1 MQQAAENNAEALFL
15 LGRAYLLGRGVT
27 QDNANQ
33 YYEQTRALGSTRAN
47 HNLGCMALDN
57 NRKTQ
62 AILFLEETLVRGLKL
77 PTLYNLGRAHSP
89 ADPYLAKAIAAAQQA
104 GSYFGQ
110 AFELIT
116 R

>member
-1 MQQAAENNAEALFL
+1 M
-15 LGRAYLLGRGVT
+15 

-33 YYEQTRALGSTRAN
+33 YYEQARALGSTRAS

-57 NRKTQ
+57 DRKTQ

-89 ADPYLAKAIAAAQQA
+89 ADPCSGFYLAKAIAAAQQA

-110 AFELIT
+110 AFELT